1 MLRNQKNTPAEIGKL
16 LRKIKKI
23 IWKSRRKKYNGK
35 LGKILIKKRIPKAK
49 SLFFCFLWLKT
60 EKNVHF

>member
-23 IWKSRRKKYNGK
+23 IWKTRGKKYNGK
-35 LGKILIKKRIPKAK
+35 LGKILIKNRSPKAK
-49 SLFFCFLWLKT
+49 SLFLLFYG
-60 EKNVHF
+60 

>member
-23 IWKSRRKKYNGK
+23 IWKTRGENTTENLEKYSSKN
-35 LGKILIKKRIPKAK
+35 RIPKAK
-49 SLFFCFLWLKT
+49 SLFLLFMA
-60 EKNVHF
+60 KN

>member
-23 IWKSRRKKYNGK
+23 IWKTRGEKYNGK
-35 LGKILIKKRIPKAK
+35 LGKILIKKTYPEGKIT
-49 SLFFCFLWLKT
+49 FFAFYG
-60 EKNVHF
+60 

>member
-23 IWKSRRKKYNGK
+23 IWKTRGEKYNGK
-35 LGKILIKKRIPKAK
+35 LGKILIKRIPKAK
-49 SLFFCFLWLKT
+49 SLFLLFMA
-60 EKNVHF
+60 KN

>member
-23 IWKSRRKKYNGK
+23 IWKTRGEKINGK
-35 LGKILIKKRIPKAK
+35 LGKIILKNRIPEAK
-49 SLFFCFLWLKT
+49 SLFFAFYG
-60 EKNVHF
+60 

>member
-23 IWKSRRKKYNGK
+23 IWKTLGKKYSGK
-35 LGKILIKKRIPKAK
+35 LGKILIKKPYPEGKIT
-49 SLFFCFLWLKT
+49 FFAFYG
-60 EKNVHF
+60 

>member
-23 IWKSRRKKYNGK
+23 IWKTRGENTTENLEKYSSKN
-35 LGKILIKKRIPKAK
+35 RIPKAK
-49 SLFFCFLWLKT
+49 SLFFAFYG
-60 EKNVHF
+60 

>member
-23 IWKSRRKKYNGK
+23 IWKTRGKKYNGK
-35 LGKILIKKRIPKAK
+35 LGKILIKKPYPEGKITFFLLFMAK
-49 SLFFCFLWLKT
+49 
-60 EKNVHF
+60 N